1 MKGAGPDE
9 VERQVLLNQGGERG
23 GARMEKWAG
32 DT

>member
-9 VERQVLLNQGGERG
+9 VERQVLLNQDGERG

-32 DT
+32 GS